1 MNHIYKVIFNKATGT
16 FMAVAE
22 YAKSHS
28 TGQRKAVVG
37 ATDTPA
43 LGTTLTRTAMAVLLV
58 MMGGQAWGADQGGS
72 GTIGQSVSTTAFHVD
87 YMNPENRSFT
97 DGNKNRASG
106 EKFTDGKTPLYFK
119 KTDKTGSASVGKA
132 DTAGFRL
139 GDDAKA
145 DKGAWALGTAAEA
158 DTYLSLAVGTGAQT
172 KGNHTKQASMAVGT
186 AAYANGL
193 GAAALGANSA
203 AVADHAI
210 ALGMVSVAKG
220 ENSVAIGHSAT
231 SEGRR
236 AIAIGSADSTQDQQN
251 LSQYG
256 GLHTHFYREA
266 HTAAKADDTIAIGY
280 HAQALNT
287 GALALGR
294 EAKVEADKGIALGYG
309 SVVTSSNNSTDAYT
323 PTGATALTDAQKAT
337 ATGALSIG
345 SSSIRRQ
352 IKNLGAG
359 KDDTDAVNVAQL
371 KAVEKIAK
379 NAKGGK
385 TTSVKKADDE
395 THITVNKTAKTDSDE
410 YTVGLSDEAKKVI
423 NNFKEVTVT
432 KDDLN
437 KVNQGITFTGDS
449 GGSVERKLG
458 TTLNIKGGQATAGNL
473 TNNNIGVVKDG
484 DNGLKVKLAKEL
496 TGLTSVNTGTLTAT
510 NSVSTN
516 TLTATTS
523 VTVGNPNTKAEL
535 LNSGLTF
542 TQTTGKNAG
551 KTIYG
556 TDGLKFTNTDNSAL
570 HQTVRIDKNTIG
582 FSDADGRVANN
593 LPRLTATGYD
603 ATDTKIT
610 NLKKGTDNA
619 DAVTIGQ
626 LKDAQPNFT
635 AGTGISI
642 SPKKGTLTVNNGN
655 GNVTA
660 PTYTIGVNTATLDST
675 GTGNNKFTVSNNNNN
690 GLVTAENL
698 ANYLNTVNQT
708 ADTAKTTA
716 DTAKGTAETAKSTA
730 ESAKTAADAA
740 SQTATQAKTAADTA
754 TTTANQAK
762 STADT
767 ATTTANAAKQSAQTA
782 QQQATAAKNEAT
794 TAKEQAEQAKTAA
807 NTSANEAQTAKTAA
821 ESAKTDAETAKNA
834 AEKSAGEAKTA
845 QEQATAAKT
854 KAESAESA
862 ANAAK
867 QQAETSA
874 NQATTAQ
881 QAAQT
886 AQQNAQTAQQSAE
899 TAQQQAESAKSDAE
913 TAKNSAQEAQQ
924 NAQTAQQKAESA
936 KSDAESAKNEAQK
949 AQQQAETAKSEATNA
964 KTAAEKAKEQAATSA
979 SAATEA
985 KNKAE
990 SAETAANEAKKT
1002 AGNALQ
1008 TFEVKKVKENGADDN
1023 DSETITVGKDN
1034 TNGKVN
1040 TLKLKGENGLDVTT
1054 KTDGTVTFGL
1064 NQTDGLTIGKS
1075 TLNSGGLTVNN
1086 TNNSEQ
1092 IQVGADGIKFADVNG
1107 STAGTPKADTAIMTR
1122 DGFGFNDGSG
1132 QVDTNKPY
1140 LDKDK
1145 LKVGDVEITKD
1156 NGINAGNQE
1165 ITKVKS
1171 AIADDNG
1178 GQSDFVTRLGT
1189 ANTSKSDSAATIK
1202 DLYYLSQSPLT
1213 FAGDTGDSVA
1223 KKLGE
1228 TLTIKGGKTTATDL
1242 TDNNIGVV
1250 ASGDTLNIRLAKT
1263 LNNLDAVNTQ
1273 NLTATGKITVG
1284 TGNNTAELQNGGLT
1298 FTQAGA
1304 GNPPNTN
1311 SKTVYGVDGLKFTDG
1326 GDTAAENTT
1335 RITRDKIGFADKAGS
1350 LDESKPYLDQTKLKV
1365 GGVEIKD
1372 SGINAGNKAISGVG
1386 KAMQETDAINKK
1398 ALDDAKTELQTQ
1410 ITKASGTA
1418 NTALQTFKVKKV
1430 DENGDDDDNAI
1441 TVGKDDKQN
1450 GEQVNTLKLKGTN
1463 GLTVATSKTD
1473 GMVTFGI
1480 DTTGGLKVGNSTL
1493 NNGGLSVNNGNNSEQ
1508 IQVGAD
1514 GIKFANV
1521 NNGTA
1526 GAGIENTAI
1535 MTKNGFGFNDGSGTL
1550 DKSKPHLSLTGI
1562 NAGNKELSN
1571 VKSAI
1576 ADANGQPNQSFID
1589 RLTNAHGSKANSAA
1603 TVKDLYD
1610 LSQVPLTFAGD
1621 TGSNVTRKL
1630 GETLN
1635 IKGGKTQTTDLT
1647 NDNIGVVA
1655 NSTDNSLTVKLA
1667 KTLTG
1672 LDAVNTKTL
1681 TATNSITVGSGDT
1694 KAELLN
1700 SGLTFSKSN
1709 TAPTTN
1715 SKTVYGVDG
1724 LKFTD
1729 NNGNTPLAGTTYITK
1744 DKVGFANN
1752 AGSLD
1757 DNLPHLD
1764 KDKLKVGDVEITKDN
1779 GINAGGKKISNVGEA
1794 KQETDAINKKQLDD
1808 AKTELQNK
1816 ITEAKGTAGT
1826 ALQTFTISDGTEDNN
1841 FTVGKTAD
1849 TANNQFNKV
1858 TFTGENGISISN
1870 DKTTGKVKVGID
1882 QTKGLTTP
1890 KLTVGDN
1897 ADGNGIVIDS
1907 KAGQNTITGLS
1918 STLTNV
1924 TNDGAGHTLTQGLA
1938 DNTDKTRA
1946 ASIGDVLNA
1955 GFNLQGNGTAVD
1967 FVSTYD
1973 TVNFTNGNATTAKVT
1988 YDEASKTSKVA
1999 YDVNVDDKTLEV
2011 TSDKKL
2017 GVKTT
2022 TITKTDANGNA
2033 TTFSTTDDNA
2043 LVKASDIASH
2053 LNTLAGDIQTAKGA
2067 SQAGNSAGYVDADGN
2082 KVIYNSTDKKY
2093 YQVNGNGQADKTKE
2107 VAKDKLVAQAQT
2119 PDGTLAQMNVKS
2131 VITKEKEN
2139 DANGINEDNAF
2150 VKGLENAAKDTK
2162 TKNAAVTVNDLH
2174 QVASTPITFKSD
2186 DGVHSQVNL
2195 GDTFAMTGGADYTN
2209 LSDGKNIG
2217 VVSQPNGI
2225 QFKLAK
2231 DLTNLNSVSAGGT
2244 RIDEKGVSFVEPN
2257 GQAKANTPVL
2267 SANGLDMGGK
2277 RISNIGAAINDND
2290 AVNFKQFNEVA
2301 KTVNTLNNQSNSGA
2315 SLPFVVTDANGNPV
2329 NGTDGKPQK
2338 AIKGTDGKYYQANA
2352 NGVPVDK
2359 DGNPITDADKLANLA
2374 AHGKPLDTGH
2384 QVVAKLGGN
2393 SDAITLTNIKAT
2405 LPQIAT
2411 PNTGNNT
2418 NAGQAQSLPSLS
2430 AAQQTNA
2437 ASVKDVLNAGF
2448 NLQTNNNQVDF
2459 VKAYDTVNFVNG
2471 AGTDITSM
2479 RSADGTMS
2487 NITVNTALAAT
2498 DDNGNVLIK
2507 AKDGKFYK
2515 ADDLMPNGSLKAGK
2529 SASDAKT
2536 PAGLSLVN
2544 PNADKGSTG
2553 DAVALNNL
2561 SEAVFKAKDGTTTT
2575 VNSDGIS
2582 IKGKD
2587 NSNIALSKDGLDMG
2601 GKVISNVGKGTKDT
2615 DAANMQQLNEV
2626 RSLLGLGNA
2635 GNGNAGS
2642 GNAGNAGN
2650 AGGGQVNIAD
2660 VKKDPNSGSG
2670 SSSNSPAIK
2679 AGTVL
2684 GGKGNNDADKL
2695 ESGGVQVGVDK
2706 DGRANGD
2713 LNNVW
2718 VKTQKDGSKKALL
2731 TTYNVQ
2737 DQTNY
2742 VTNNPAEAIDRMNE
2756 QGIRFFHVND
2766 GNQEPVVQG
2775 RNSID
2780 SSASGRHSA
2789 AVGYQAKA
2797 SGDAAV
2803 AVGRQTQAG
2812 NQSIA
2817 IGDKAQATGN
2827 QSIAIGT
2834 GNVVTG
2840 KHSGAIGDP
2849 STVKADNSYS
2859 VGNNNQ
2865 FTDAT
2870 QTDVFG
2876 VGNNITVTESN
2887 SVALGSNSAISAGTQ
2902 AGTQA
2907 KKSDGTAGATTT
2919 AGATGTVKGF
2929 AGQTAVGAVSVGA
2942 SGAERRIQNVAAGEV
2957 SATSTDA
2964 VNGSQLYKATQGIA
2978 NATNELGYR
2987 IHQNENKANAGI
2999 SSAMAMASMP
3009 QAYIPG
3015 RSMVTGGIATY
3026 NGQGAVAVG
3035 LSKLSDNGQ
3044 WIFKINGSAD
3054 TQGNAGA
3061 AVGAGFHW

>member
-28 TGQRKAVVG
+28 TGTRKAVVG
-37 ATDTPA
+37 ATDTPT
-43 LGTTLTRTAMAVLLV
+43 LGTALTRTAMAVLLV
-58 MMGGQAWGADQGGS
+58 MMGGQAWGIPVNYADNHRNNVN
-72 GTIGQSVSTTAFHVD
+72 GTAIHVD
-87 YMNPENRSFT
+87 YLNPENRTFA
-97 DGNKNRASG
+97 DGQKQSKTGSG
-106 EKFTDGKTPLYFK
+106 EKVGTVPTYFK
-119 KTDKTGSASVGKA
+119 RTDNTGHLNSHNNRYGNPAHGAIGIKSGDASKA
-132 DTAGFRL
+132 HD
-139 GDDAKA
+139 
-145 DKGAWALGTAAEA
+145 GAVAYGTAAEA
-158 DTYLSLAVGTGAQT
+158 DTLLSLAVGTGAQT

-203 AVADHAI
+203 AVADHAV

-231 SEGRR
+231 SSGKR
-236 AIAIGSADSTQDQQN
+236 AIAIGSADSTQDSQD
-251 LSQYG
+251 LSRYG
-256 GLHTHFYREA
+256 WVHPHLYRDA
-266 HTAAKADDTIAIGY
+266 HTTAEADDTIAIGY
-280 HAQALNT
+280 HAQALKT

-294 EAKVEADKGIALGYG
+294 GTKVEADKGIALGYG
-309 SVVTSSNNSTDAYT
+309 SVVQANDNSNSAYQ
-323 PTGATALTDAQKAT
+323 PDGATALADNVKAT
-337 ATGALSIG
+337 SEGALSIG
-345 SSSIRRQ
+345 SSN
-352 IKNLGAG
+352 IKRKITNLGAG
-359 KDDTDAVNVAQL
+359 NDETDAVNVAQL
-371 KAVEKIAK
+371 KAVAEIAK
-379 NAKGGK
+379 KK
-385 TTSVKKADDE
+385 TSVKTATGE
-395 THITVNKTAKTDSDE
+395 THITVSKSTTNNSTGGDE
-410 YTVGLSDEAKKVI
+410 YTVGLSTDAKKVI
-423 NNFKEVTVT
+423 NNFKDVNITAA
-432 KDDLN
+432 DIN
-437 KVNQGITFTGDS
+437 KVSQGITFTGDIN
-449 GGSVERKLG
+449 GGVNTKLG
-458 TTLNIKGGQATAGNL
+458 GTLNITGGENTA
-473 TNNNIGVVKDG
+473 D
-484 DNGLKVKLAKEL
+484 KL
-496 TGLTSVNTGTLTAT
+496 
-510 NSVSTN
+510 
-516 TLTATTS
+516 
-523 VTVGNPNTKAEL
+523 
-535 LNSGLTF
+535 
-542 TQTTGKNAG
+542 
-551 KTIYG
+551 
-556 TDGLKFTNTDNSAL
+556 TDG
-570 HQTVRIDKNTIG
+570 
-582 FSDADGRVANN
+582 
-593 LPRLTATGYD
+593 
-603 ATDTKIT
+603 
-610 NLKKGTDNA
+610 
-619 DAVTIGQ
+619 
-626 LKDAQPNFT
+626 
-635 AGTGISI
+635 
-642 SPKKGTLTVNNGN
+642 
-655 GNVTA
+655 
-660 PTYTIGVNTATLDST
+660 
-675 GTGNNKFTVSNNNNN
+675 
-690 GLVTAENL
+690 
-698 ANYLNTVNQT
+698 
-708 ADTAKTTA
+708 
-716 DTAKGTAETAKSTA
+716 
-730 ESAKTAADAA
+730 
-740 SQTATQAKTAADTA
+740 
-754 TTTANQAK
+754 
-762 STADT
+762 
-767 ATTTANAAKQSAQTA
+767 
-782 QQQATAAKNEAT
+782 
-794 TAKEQAEQAKTAA
+794 
-807 NTSANEAQTAKTAA
+807 
-821 ESAKTDAETAKNA
+821 
-834 AEKSAGEAKTA
+834 
-845 QEQATAAKT
+845 
-854 KAESAESA
+854 
-862 ANAAK
+862 
-867 QQAETSA
+867 
-874 NQATTAQ
+874 
-881 QAAQT
+881 
-886 AQQNAQTAQQSAE
+886 
-899 TAQQQAESAKSDAE
+899 
-913 TAKNSAQEAQQ
+913 
-924 NAQTAQQKAESA
+924 
-936 KSDAESAKNEAQK
+936 
-949 AQQQAETAKSEATNA
+949 
-964 KTAAEKAKEQAATSA
+964 
-979 SAATEA
+979 
-985 KNKAE
+985 
-990 SAETAANEAKKT
+990 
-1002 AGNALQ
+1002 
-1008 TFEVKKVKENGADDN
+1008 
-1023 DSETITVGKDN
+1023 
-1034 TNGKVN
+1034 
-1040 TLKLKGENGLDVTT
+1040 
-1054 KTDGTVTFGL
+1054 
-1064 NQTDGLTIGKS
+1064 
-1075 TLNSGGLTVNN
+1075 
-1086 TNNSEQ
+1086 
-1092 IQVGADGIKFADVNG
+1092 
-1107 STAGTPKADTAIMTR
+1107 
-1122 DGFGFNDGSG
+1122 
-1132 QVDTNKPY
+1132 
-1140 LDKDK
+1140 
-1145 LKVGDVEITKD
+1145 
-1156 NGINAGNQE
+1156 
-1165 ITKVKS
+1165 
-1171 AIADDNG
+1171 
-1178 GQSDFVTRLGT
+1178 
-1189 ANTSKSDSAATIK
+1189 
-1202 DLYYLSQSPLT
+1202 
-1213 FAGDTGDSVA
+1213 
-1223 KKLGE
+1223 
-1228 TLTIKGGKTTATDL
+1228 
-1242 TDNNIGVV
+1242 NNIGVV
-1250 ASGDTLNIRLAKT
+1250 ANGNDLTVKLAKT
-1263 LNNLDAVNTQ
+1263 LTGLEAVNTQ
-1273 NLTATGKITVG
+1273 NLTATGKVTVG
-1284 TGNNTAELQNGGLT
+1284 SGNNTAELQN
-1298 FTQAGA
+1298 
-1304 GNPPNTN
+1304 
-1311 SKTVYGVDGLKFTDG
+1311 
-1326 GDTAAENTT
+1326 
-1335 RITRDKIGFADKAGS
+1335 
-1350 LDESKPYLDQTKLKV
+1350 
-1365 GGVEIKD
+1365 
-1372 SGINAGNKAISGVG
+1372 
-1386 KAMQETDAINKK
+1386 
-1398 ALDDAKTELQTQ
+1398 
-1410 ITKASGTA
+1410 
-1418 NTALQTFKVKKV
+1418 
-1430 DENGDDDDNAI
+1430 
-1441 TVGKDDKQN
+1441 
-1450 GEQVNTLKLKGTN
+1450 
-1463 GLTVATSKTD
+1463 
-1473 GMVTFGI
+1473 
-1480 DTTGGLKVGNSTL
+1480 
-1493 NNGGLSVNNGNNSEQ
+1493 
-1508 IQVGAD
+1508 
-1514 GIKFANV
+1514 
-1521 NNGTA
+1521 
-1526 GAGIENTAI
+1526 
-1535 MTKNGFGFNDGSGTL
+1535 
-1550 DKSKPHLSLTGI
+1550 
-1562 NAGNKELSN
+1562 
-1571 VKSAI
+1571 
-1576 ADANGQPNQSFID
+1576 
-1589 RLTNAHGSKANSAA
+1589 
-1603 TVKDLYD
+1603 
-1610 LSQVPLTFAGD
+1610 
-1621 TGSNVTRKL
+1621 
-1630 GETLN
+1630 
-1635 IKGGKTQTTDLT
+1635 
-1647 NDNIGVVA
+1647 
-1655 NSTDNSLTVKLA
+1655 
-1667 KTLTG
+1667 
-1672 LDAVNTKTL
+1672 
-1681 TATNSITVGSGDT
+1681 
-1694 KAELLN
+1694 
-1700 SGLTFSKSN
+1700 SGLTFSQTG
-1709 TAPTTN
+1709 TAPATN

-1729 NNGNTPLAGTTYITK
+1729 NDDTPLEGTTRITK
-1744 DKVGFANN
+1744 DKVGFADS

-1757 DNLPHLD
+1757 ESKPYLDNE
-1764 KDKLKVGDVEITKDN
+1764 KLKVGTVEISKDT
-1779 GINAGGKKISNVGEA
+1779 GINAGGKKISNIAQGTEN
-1794 KQETDAINKKQLDD
+1794 TDAVNYEQHKQVADKVADLNKADLDQV
-1808 AKTELQNK
+1808 K
-1816 ITEAKGTAGT
+1816 T
-1826 ALQTFTISDGTEDNN
+1826 ALQTFTVKKDNATDDETI
-1841 FTVGKTAD
+1841 TVGKDNTSG
-1849 TANNQFNKV
+1849 KV
-1858 TFTGENGISISN
+1858 NTLTLKGENGLTVATSKA
-1870 DKTTGKVKVGID
+1870 DGTVTFGID

-1890 KLTVGDN
+1890 KLTVGSN
-1897 ADGNGIVIDS
+1897 ANGNNGVVIDS
-1907 KAGQNTITGLS
+1907 KDGQNTITGLS

-1988 YDEASKTSKVA
+1988 YDGTKQTSTVT

-2011 TSDKKL
+2011 TGDKKL

-2033 TTFSTTDDNA
+2033 TIFSTTDDNA
-2043 LVKASDIASH
+2043 LVKAKDIATH

-2082 KVIYNSTDKKY
+2082 KVIYDSTDKKY
-2093 YQVNGNGQADKTKE
+2093 YQVNDNGQADKTKE

-2119 PDGTLAQMNVKS
+2119 PDGKLAQMNVKS

-2217 VVSQPNGI
+2217 VVSQPNGV

-2471 AGTDITSM
+2471 AGADITSM

-2582 IKGKD
+2582 IKDKD

-2642 GNAGNAGN
+2642 GNTGN
-2650 AGGGQVNIAD
+2650 AGGGQVNIVD
-2660 VKKDPNSGSG
+2660 IKKDPNSGSG

-2684 GGKGNNDADKL
+2684 GGKGNNDTERLAN
-2695 ESGGVQVGVDK
+2695 GGVQVGVDK
-2706 DGRANGD
+2706 DGNANGD

-2718 VKTQKDGSKKALL
+2718 VKTQKDGSKKVLL
-2731 TTYNVQ
+2731 TTYNVEG
-2737 DQTNY
+2737 QTNY
-2742 VTNNPAEAIDRMNE
+2742 VTNNPAEAIDKMNE

-2780 SSASGRHSA
+2780 SSASGKHSA

-2797 SGDAAV
+2797 NGEAAV

-2907 KKSDGTAGATTT
+2907 KKSDGTAGKTTT

-2978 NATNELGYR
+2978 NATNELGHR

-3044 WIFKINGSAD
+3044 WVFKINGSAD

-3061 AVGAGFHW
+3061 AVGAGFHF